1 MANDKK
7 LLLNEAQITKFM
19 KLANLSAL
27 TPGFVDGIKSPGG
40 EIEERRRSR
49 SGKSDTSHGR
59 GKGEHQDGNLDEAGL
74 GAMYRDDEDEGL
86 EGLEGE
92 ETDLD
97 LPVPGEEEVEELEPV
112 LDVEPEADVAGGQTV
127 SVDDFLSALE
137 TALEDVMG
145 DEVEISQEPEDEPE
159 EEVAP
164 ELPEE
169 EVELGDVELEE
180 DDEDVM
186 ESVDVT
192 ALVDRITSRV
202 AQRLVGESLANKK

>member
-1 MANDKK
+1 MPF
-7 LLLNEAQITKFM
+7 LM
-19 KLANLSAL
+19 
-27 TPGFVDGIKSPGG
+27 
-40 EIEERRRSR
+40 
-49 SGKSDTSHGR
+49 GK
-59 GKGEHQDGNLDEAGL
+59 
-74 GAMYRDDEDEGL
+74 
-86 EGLEGE
+86 
-92 ETDLD
+92 
-97 LPVPGEEEVEELEPV
+97 
-112 LDVEPEADVAGGQTV
+112 
-127 SVDDFLSALE
+127 
-137 TALEDVMG
+137 
-145 DEVEISQEPEDEPE
+145 DEPE

>member
-1 MANDKK
+1 
-7 LLLNEAQITKFM
+7 
-19 KLANLSAL
+19 L
-27 TPGFVDGIKSPGG
+27 TPGFVDGIKPSGG

-59 GKGEHQDGNLDEAGL
+59 GKGEHEDGNLDEAGL
-74 GAMYRDDEDEGL
+74 GGAAMYRDDEDEGL

-92 ETDLD
+92 EADLD
-97 LPVPGEEEVEELEPV
+97 LPVPGEEEVEELEPA

-169 EVELGDVELEE
+169 EVELGDVDLEE
-180 DDEDVM
+180 EDEDVM
-186 ESVDVT
+186 ESVDVA

-202 AQRLVGESLANKK
+202 AQRLVGESLVNKK